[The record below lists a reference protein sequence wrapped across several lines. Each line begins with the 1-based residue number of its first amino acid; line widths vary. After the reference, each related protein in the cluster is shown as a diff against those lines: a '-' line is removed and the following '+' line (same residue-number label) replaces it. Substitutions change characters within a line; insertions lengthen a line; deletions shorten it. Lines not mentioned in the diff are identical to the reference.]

1 MNAAFKERPKPS
13 ATKLAQAVRS
23 LHVLHRIHEG
33 IGRANTQPLT
43 AGELITGNVGARAA
57 CVPLN
62 LADDAS
68 EAVDLLIEAH
78 GEDHEIPDD
87 LGSPRPLWA
96 WADDIARLEIELRP
110 WRKALAD
117 WLKAE
122 AERQQAHRQL
132 EARIEKRDGAS
143 RKERERQMAADR
155 LARAREAKERADRLL
170 AEAEAA
176 AQNG

>member
-1 MNAAFKERPKPS
+1 MNAALKERPKPS

-33 IGRANTQPLT
+33 IARANTQPLT

-57 CVPLN
+57 CVPFN
-62 LADDAS
+62 IFDDAA
-68 EAVDLLIEAH
+68 EGVDMLIAAH
-78 GEDHEIPDD
+78 GEDHEVADD

-96 WADDIARLEIELRP
+96 WADDLARLEIELRP
-110 WRKALAD
+110 WRTALAS

-122 AERQQAHRQL
+122 AEKQQAHCQL

-143 RKERERQMAADR
+143 RREREKQLQADR
-155 LARAREAKERADRLL
+155 LQRAREAKERADRML

-176 AQNG
+176 AQG